1 MQNLPH
7 EHMSQVKEM
16 EAQISVMASGV
27 EMRES
32 WRASLPDCFFHP
44 VKSSVSL
51 KRLSWPLLSLS
62 KTEKSVYICSSEIY
76 PHLKW

>member
-32 WRASLPDCFFHP
+32 
-44 VKSSVSL
+44 
-51 KRLSWPLLSLS
+51 
-62 KTEKSVYICSSEIY
+62 
-76 PHLKW
+76 